1 MLKPTLGVVWLG
13 PLRHAFVTAGSS
25 VVNAAPATFGDAVGT
40 RNSAAAAAA
49 TTVVRP
55 ASRRRP
61 GLCFI
66 ALLPTPSGSVASE
79 PPQTRLH
86 HLLCWDAAARPRA
99 ALPRYGSSIRRF
111 HPVAKTSMGR
121 VAQKRR

>member
-1 MLKPTLGVVWLG
+1 MLQSTLGVKWLG
-13 PLRHAFVTAGSS
+13 PLRHGLVTAGSS
-25 VVNAAPATFGDAVGT
+25 VVNAAPATFADAVGT

-66 ALLPTPSGSVASE
+66 ALLPTPLGSVASD

-86 HLLCWDAAARPRA
+86 HLLCWGYRSGAARRS
-99 ALPRYGSSIRRF
+99 PRYWGLNQTVPPR
-111 HPVAKTSMGR
+111 
-121 VAQKRR
+121 